1 MPTTPR
7 TAPAPLLIAAL
18 ASASLFLSACE
29 SLKSVATDPD
39 TQNTRR
45 GAAIGAG
52 VGAVAGLLT
61 GGDKLQRALIGAAVG
76 GLAGGAIG
84 NYQDRQEKKLRE
96 EMANSGV
103 DVVRQGDNITLDI
116 PGGVTFAVDSAEIN
130 SNFRPILDRV
140 ASTLVEYDQT
150 LIEVAGHTDSS
161 GSESYNQSLSE
172 RRASSVAA
180 YLSSR
185 GVPMRRVV
193 TLGAGELHP
202 IATNDTAA
210 GREQNRRVEVTIVPV
225 AQQTAQAR

>member
-1 MPTTPR
+1 MPTIPR
-7 TAPAPLLIAAL
+7 TRPATLLIAAL
-18 ASASLFLSACE
+18 ASTSLFLSACE
-29 SLKSVATDPD
+29 SLQSVATDPD

-84 NYQDRQEKKLRE
+84 NYQDRQERKLRE

-130 SNFRPILDRV
+130 ANFRPILDRV
-140 ASTLVEYDQT
+140 AATLVEYDQT

-180 YLSSR
+180 YLSNR
-185 GVPMRRVV
+185 GVPMRRIV
-193 TLGAGELHP
+193 TVGAGELHP
-202 IATNDTAA
+202 IATNETAA

-225 AQQTAQAR
+225 AQTG

>member
-1 MPTTPR
+1 MLTPSNP
-7 TAPAPLLIAAL
+7 PARLLIAAL
-18 ASASLFLSACE
+18 ASTSLLLSACE
-29 SLKSVATDPD
+29 SLKSAATDPD

-52 VGAVAGLLT
+52 VGAVAGILT

-84 NYQDRQEKKLRE
+84 NYQDRQERKLRE

-140 ASTLVEYDQT
+140 ATTLVEYDQT
-150 LIEVAGHTDSS
+150 LIEVAGHTDST

-193 TLGAGELHP
+193 TVGAGELHP
-202 IATNDTAA
+202 IASNDTTA

-225 AQQTAQAR
+225 KQPS